1 MTEFDP
7 EVAYRILAEKQRR
20 LYDEAHRHLCNRF
33 IAQMEGHWHD
43 AVADWHRAM
52 HDFASSEADKMWD
65 VLEYLRERI
74 HEEKE

>member
-20 LYDEAHRHLCNRF
+20 LYDEAYRHLRNQ
-33 IAQMEGHWHD
+33 IVAQMEGHWHD
-43 AVADWHRAM
+43 AVWNWHQAM
-52 HDFASSEADKMWD
+52 YDFASSEADKMWD

-74 HEEKE
+74 CEENQ